1 VSILWYIIIG
11 LIAGALAKALM
22 PGSSREP
29 KGCLM
34 TMVLGIAGA
43 VVMGLIADMFLG
55 GGRGGLIP
63 SLIGA
68 TIGAM
73 ILIFLARKF
82 WK

>member
-1 VSILWYIIIG
+1 MITYIIVG
-11 LIAGALAKALM
+11 LIAGILAKALM

-34 TMVLGIAGA
+34 TMLLGIAGA
-43 VVMGLIADMFLG
+43 IIMGLIADMFLG
-55 GGRGGLIP
+55 GGEGNLIARI
-63 SLIGA
+63 IGA

>member
-1 VSILWYIIIG
+1 MNILGYIVIG
-11 LIAGALAKALM
+11 IIAGALAKALM
-22 PGSSREP
+22 PGSDKEP
-29 KGCLM
+29 KGCLL
-34 TMVLGIAGA
+34 TMLLGIAGA

-55 GGRGGLIP
+55 GGQGGVIA